1 MKLPRLG
8 LRGRAVVAA
17 SLLGLA
23 TLGASF
29 TAVALVVN
37 RSQERK
43 LDTALRRAAR
53 AEAAYV
59 DRHEW
64 ADGAPPAISDRPGPA
79 ANDVGPLPKYLA
91 VYWPD
96 GSPAGATTNF
106 GGRVPALPGTRQPDG
121 ECFDTVANG
130 KRLRAVLMPIPRHP
144 GATLFLG
151 VSRADLDGDAQFL
164 TRAMV
169 AVFAVAVAWTAAL
182 AWWIVGRL
190 TRSHRA
196 IVATARRVSA
206 GDLGA
211 RVPVRS
217 ERQDPEGL
225 GRNMNDMIDRLALL
239 LRSQQQFIAQAAHE
253 LRSPLTTLYGE
264 LSLAMRR
271 ERSREEYRRTIE
283 QALESSQN
291 LKGLAEDLLS
301 LARLGTEP
309 RPVGET
315 VSIDEVAAAAAA
327 AVSEAARQQSITLDI
342 QPGHARVRGR
352 AGDLQRMLRNLL
364 ENAVRH
370 CPAGA
375 VVSLR
380 ARTSEKQ
387 VLLRVCDQGPG
398 VQAEERARVFEPFFR
413 GAHDRADPHVGA
425 GLGLTIARDI
435 ARLHGGDVI
444 LLDGREAPGACFEV
458 SLPNAA
464 GRDAA

>member
-1 MKLPRLG
+1 MFPRLG

-23 TLGASF
+23 TLGGAF
-29 TAVALVVN
+29 TAVAFVVN
-37 RSQERK
+37 RSQENK

-79 ANDVGPLPKYLA
+79 ANDVGPLPKYVA
-91 VYWPD
+91 VYWPS
-96 GSPAGATTNF
+96 GALAAATTNF
-106 GGRVPALPGTRQPDG
+106 GGRAPAFPSPHKPAG
-121 ECFDTVANG
+121 ECFDTVVNG
-130 KRLRAVLMPIPRHP
+130 KRLRAVLMPVPRHP
-144 GATLFLG
+144 GANLFLG

-190 TRSHRA
+190 TRAHRA
-196 IVATARRVSA
+196 IVATAKRVST

-211 RVPVRS
+211 RVPVSS

-225 GRNMNDMIDRLALL
+225 GRNMNEMIDRLALL

-283 QALESSQN
+283 EALDASRS
-291 LKGLAEDLLS
+291 LKALAEDLLS

-309 RPVGET
+309 RATGET
-315 VSIDEVAAAAAA
+315 VAVEDLAVAAAS
-327 AVSEAARQQSITLDI
+327 AVNEAARRQTVTLDL
-342 QPGHARVRGR
+342 QTRPARVRGR
-352 AGDLQRMLRNLL
+352 ATDLQRMLRNLL

-370 CPAGA
+370 CPPGA
-375 VVSLR
+375 VVRLR
-380 ARTSEKQ
+380 SRTSEHK
-387 VLLRVCDQGPG
+387 VFLRVSDEGPG
-398 VQAEERARVFEPFFR
+398 VPPEEREHVFEPFFR
-413 GAHDRADPHVGA
+413 GAHDRADHHVGA

-435 ARLHGGDVI
+435 ARLHGGDVV
-444 LLDGREAPGACFEV
+444 LLNDDSLPGACFEV
-458 SLPNAA
+458 SLPSA
-464 GRDAA
+464 GPR

>member
-1 MKLPRLG
+1 LKLPRLG

-23 TLGASF
+23 TLGGAF
-29 TAVALVVN
+29 TTVAFVVN
-37 RSQERK
+37 RSQQGK
-43 LDTALRRAAR
+43 LDVALRRAAR

-64 ADGAPPAISDRPGPA
+64 AEGAPPAISDRPGPA
-79 ANDVGPLPKYLA
+79 ANDVGPLPKYVA

-96 GSPAGATTNF
+96 GALAGATTNF
-106 GGRVPALPGTRQPDG
+106 GGRVPVLPELRQPTG
-121 ECFDTVANG
+121 QCFDTVAND
-130 KRLRAVLMPIPRHP
+130 KRLRAVLVPIPRHP

-196 IVATARRVSA
+196 IVATAKRVSA

-211 RVPVRS
+211 RVPVS
-217 ERQDPEGL
+217 TERQDPEGL
-225 GRNMNDMIDRLALL
+225 GRNMNEMIDRLALL

-253 LRSPLTTLYGE
+253 LRSPLTALYGE

-271 ERSREEYRRTIE
+271 ERSRDEYRKTIE
-283 QALESSQN
+283 QSLDASRN
-291 LKGLAEDLLS
+291 LKALAEDLLS

-309 RPVGET
+309 RPAGET
-315 VSIDEVAAAAAA
+315 VAIEEVAAAAAS
-327 AVSEAARQQSITLDI
+327 AVSEAARHQSVTLDI
-342 QPGHARVRGR
+342 QAGQAQVRGR
-352 AGDLQRMLRNLL
+352 AADLQRMLRNLL
-364 ENAVRH
+364 ENALRH

-380 ARTSEKQ
+380 ARTSERK
-387 VLLRVCDQGPG
+387 VILRVCDQGPG
-398 VQAEERARVFEPFFR
+398 VAPEERARVFEPFFR
-413 GAHDRADPHVGA
+413 GAHERADHHVGA

-435 ARLHGGDVI
+435 ARLHGGDVT
-444 LLDGREAPGACFEV
+444 LLDAGSRPGACFEV
-458 SLPNAA
+458 TLPNAA
-464 GRDAA
+464 RG